1 MMTEFESPTTCIR
14 AGWLMDGSGAAAQQD
29 VLLLV
34 AEGKIA
40 AITPYS
46 PDIVRDAEQYTDLSF
61 ATILPPLVD
70 SHLHLAMSGA
80 VDGGVRDSQLTAACD
95 ELEPSIH
102 RHLKQLF
109 DHGVLIVRD
118 GGDRHNCVLDFMAKG
133 AASYPIAIHSPGRAY
148 HRAGRYGGLIGRAVA
163 EDESLAELFA
173 RQEHRP
179 GYLKVVNSGLN
190 SLKEYGR
197 QTQPQFSPDELTKL
211 CQEAHSRQIK
221 VMVHA
226 NGMLPVQQAVEAGCD
241 SIEHGFFMG
250 RENLE
255 RMVEYGCIW
264 VPTVCT
270 MKAYA
275 EVLEFAGRLTEAAV
289 AARNYE
295 SQLEQLRL
303 AKELGVKV
311 ALGTDSGSP
320 GVLHGESL
328 FEEMKLFVKAGY
340 SLVETVQCATAV
352 GAELLGLSDAGTLRP
367 GVAATFLVARG
378 TPAQLPRKLSYLEN
392 IFIAGK
398 PSALYR
404 KTPHRSR
411 VKGI

>member
-1 MMTEFESPTTCIR
+1 MSKVESLKTCIR
-14 AGWLMDGSGAAAQQD
+14 AGWLIDGSGAAAQQD
-29 VLLLV
+29 ALLV
-34 AEGKIA
+34 IADGKIS

-46 PDIVRDAEQYTDLSF
+46 PEAELGAEQYTDLSF

-80 VDGGVRDSQLTAACD
+80 VDAEVRDSQLTAACD
-95 ELEPSIH
+95 ELEPYIH
-102 RHLKQLF
+102 MHLKQLF
-109 DHGVLIVRD
+109 DHGVLVVRD

-133 AASYPIAIHSPGRAY
+133 ATNYPIAIHSPGRAY

-173 RQEHRP
+173 GQDHRP
-179 GYLKVVNSGLN
+179 AYLKVVNSGLN

-197 QTQPQFSPDELTKL
+197 QTRPQFSPDELTKL
-211 CQEAHSRQIK
+211 CQEAHARQIK

-226 NGMLPVQQAVEAGCD
+226 NGRLPVQQAVEAGCD

-255 RMVEYGCIW
+255 RMAEYGCIW

-275 EVLEFAGRLTEAAV
+275 EILEFEGKLTQAAV

-303 AKELGVKV
+303 ARELGVKV

-328 FEEMKLFVKAGY
+328 FEEMKLYVKAGY
-340 SLVETVQCATAV
+340 SLVETVKCATAV
-352 GAELLGLSDAGTLRP
+352 GAELLGISGAGTLRP
-367 GVAATFLVARG
+367 GVAADFLVARG

-404 KTPHRSR
+404 KTPHKIGVR
-411 VKGI
+411 